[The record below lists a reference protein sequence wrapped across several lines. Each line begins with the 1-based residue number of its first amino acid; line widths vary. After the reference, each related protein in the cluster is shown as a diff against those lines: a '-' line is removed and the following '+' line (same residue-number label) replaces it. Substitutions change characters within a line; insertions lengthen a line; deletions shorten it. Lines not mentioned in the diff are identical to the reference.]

1 MKTTFKTSGTC
12 SKEIKIEIEDGILK
26 EVNFVRGCDGN
37 AQGMTALLSGMK
49 AKEVIRRLRG
59 IQCRNG
65 TSCPDQL
72 AVALEGLL

>member
-12 SKEIKIEIEDGILK
+12 SKEINIEIEDGILK
-26 EVNFVRGCDGN
+26 DVNFVRGCDGN
-37 AQGMTALLSGMK
+37 AQGMAALLRGME
-49 AKEVIRRLRG
+49 AGEVVKRLRG

-72 AVALEGLL
+72 AVALEEML